1 MEFNAITDARR
12 SVKLFDPE
20 HNITDHELN
29 ALFAR
34 VILTP
39 SSFNLQNWR
48 FVVVRDRE
56 MKAKLC
62 EASWKQE
69 QVGSASAVVVV
80 AGKLDAHRDAPRI
93 YADAPQKVQDMLLP
107 MIEGFYE
114 GKATAQRDEA
124 VRSGSLAAMTLM
136 YAAQDMGYGSCPMIG
151 FDPKRV
157 WELVGLDDN
166 HVPVMMVVIGKQV
179 GDIRPRPSR
188 LPISEV
194 VRLETMESAGL
205 T

>member
-12 SVKLFDPE
+12 SVKLFDAE
-20 HNITDHELN
+20 HTIGDDELKT
-29 ALFAR
+29 LFER

-39 SSFNLQNWR
+39 SSFNLQHWR
-48 FVVVRDRE
+48 FVVVRERA

-69 QVGSASAVVVV
+69 QVAHASAVIIV
-80 AGKLDAHRDAPRI
+80 AGKLDAHRDAARI
-93 YADAPQKVQDMLLP
+93 YASAPPKVQEMLLP
-107 MIEGFYE
+107 MIDGFYE
-114 GKATAQRDEA
+114 GRTTVQHDEA

-136 YAAQDMGYGSCPMIG
+136 YAAQDLGYASCPMIG

-157 WELVGLDDN
+157 WELIGLDDN
-166 HVPVMMVVIGKQV
+166 HVPVMMVVIGKEV

-188 LPISEV
+188 LPITEV
-194 VRLETMESAGL
+194 VRLETADGAGL
-205 T
+205 E